1 MGSIILLII
10 GILVIIFS
18 SILIKK
24 KSEFDYGLQ
33 EQENND
39 DELVFTLEA
48 MENII
53 DDINITFNNTINEME
68 ERYKL
73 LESKID
79 QVDVNVSEK
88 KEQLPISDIENKY
101 NYEKNTNNN
110 IDILDELEKVDK
122 GSEKRSE
129 KIKELKNKGLSIR
142 QIAKNLNMG
151 IGEVMLILNLKK
163 N

>member
-1 MGSIILLII
+1 MESIILLII

-18 SILIKK
+18 SIFIKK
-24 KSEFDYGLQ
+24 KKEYDYISS

-39 DELVFTLEA
+39 DELVITLESL
-48 MENII
+48 ENII

-79 QVDVNVSEK
+79 QVDIKTGDKNYKS
-88 KEQLPISDIENKY
+88 PISNIKNEY
-101 NYEKNTNNN
+101 NYEKKSSSD
-110 IDILDELEKVDK
+110 IDILSDIEKMDEDAA
-122 GSEKRSE
+122 KRFE
-129 KIKELKNKGLSIR
+129 KIKDLKNKGLSIP

-151 IGEVMLILNLKK
+151 IGEVMLILNLNRK
-163 N
+163 